1 MQWVSDD
8 SKETVGLN
16 VYKYGLIVEHNL
28 TEMGKSSIQLSN
40 TVIHSMKTM
49 DDLFEEE
56 YQISIWMKLQ
66 C

>member
-16 VYKYGLIVEHNL
+16 VYKYGLIEEHNL
-28 TEMGKSSIQLSN
+28 TEMGKSSIQLSH
-40 TVIHSMKTM
+40 TVIRSMKTT